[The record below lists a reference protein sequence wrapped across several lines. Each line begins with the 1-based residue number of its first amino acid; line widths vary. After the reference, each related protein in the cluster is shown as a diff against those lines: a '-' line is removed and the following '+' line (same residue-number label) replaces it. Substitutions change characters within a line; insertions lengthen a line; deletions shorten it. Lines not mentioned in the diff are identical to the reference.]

1 MDIALAVLGAVALWC
16 AVALGVAV
24 VVGRMC
30 ARRDGQVSVRDDAH
44 GPPPR
49 TTDGDPSTHS
59 HRPGA

>member
-1 MDIALAVLGAVALWC
+1 MDIALAVLGGIALWC

-30 ARRDGQVSVRDDAH
+30 ARRDTQVSAPDDA
-44 GPPPR
+44 PPPR
-49 TTDGDPSTHS
+49 SADGDPRTHS

>member
-1 MDIALAVLGAVALWC
+1 
-16 AVALGVAV
+16 V

-30 ARRDGQVSVRDDAH
+30 ARRDGQVSAPDDAH

-49 TTDGDPSTHS
+49 STDGDPSTHS